1 MKKLPS
7 IYSELESNV
16 IDKIFKNNFDT
27 LSPYFFKLMSEW
39 TIGGYSLFKD
49 LDKYT
54 ILIYLVNKQFE
65 FYRRNNINITYD
77 NFYKDKILEIEKINL
92 IKISIDLDIPKESVR
107 RKVVELEKIG
117 VIKKKGKKIS
127 IDRSAY
133 ISTQPIDTLKNLSKL
148 LSIFSKILKKEKIV
162 KNQLSQYEIENL
174 IKQNFSFCWYQFYKF
189 LFPYCLRWKKYFGDL
204 EFFSIF
210 ATIVLNSNSK
220 INMPLKGIDS
230 YFDKWRKKINSQKI
244 RGINA
249 MSISEITGIP
259 RPTVVRK
266 IKILVKKKYIS
277 LDKDKLI
284 NVDITNNE
292 NLKEMSLIQ
301 DYNINSLNIFIK
313 RTFNL
318 INLS

>member
-7 IYSELESNV
+7 IYSELENNV
-16 IDKIFKNNFDT
+16 IDKVFKNNFKL

-39 TIGGYSLFKD
+39 TIGGYNLFKD

-65 FYRRNNINITYD
+65 FYRRNNLNITYD
-77 NFYKDKILEIEKINL
+77 NFYKDKSLEIEKINL
-92 IKISIDLDIPKESVR
+92 TKIAIDLDIPKESVR
-107 RKVVELEKIG
+107 RKIIELEKKN
-117 VIKKKGKKIS
+117 VIRKIGKKII

-133 ISTQPIDTLKNLSKL
+133 ISTQPINTLNNLSTL
-148 LSIFSKILKKEKIV
+148 LSTFSKILKKEKII
-162 KNQLSQYEIENL
+162 KNEMSTHEIREL
-174 IKQNFSFCWYQFYKF
+174 IKKNFSFCWYQFYKF

-220 INMPLKGIDS
+220 ISYQFKGLDS
-230 YFDKWRKKINSQKI
+230 YLEKWRNKILTQKI

-266 IKILVKKKYIS
+266 IKILVRKKYIS
-277 LDKDKLI
+277 LDKHKLI
-284 NVDITNNE
+284 NVDVDSK
-292 NLKEMSLIQ
+292 NLKDMSKIQ
-301 DYNINSLNIFIK
+301 DSNINSINLFIK
-313 RTFNL
+313 RTFNQ